1 VSTDHSSLVVQHQ
14 QTDARGAFYVERDGV
29 RLGELVYARSGEGT
43 VNVEHTEVDAALRG
57 QGVARQLLDA
67 LVGWARAT
75 GTRVQATCP
84 YARAQF
90 RKDASIR
97 DVYAG

>member
-1 VSTDHSSLVVQHQ
+1 MSTDQSSLVVQHED
-14 QTDARGAFYVERDGV
+14 TGARGAFYVEHDGV
-29 RLGELVYARSGEGT
+29 RLGEMVYVRSSEGT
-43 VNVEHTEVDAALRG
+43 VNVEHTEVDEALRG
-57 QGVARQLLDA
+57 QGIARKLLDA
-67 LVGWARAT
+67 LVAWARAT
-75 GTRVQATCP
+75 GTRVQATCS